1 MSLKSFNKYSY
12 ELLKYLNL
20 KDKLY
25 SLDEIKKA
33 LILKNTDPN
42 LDTRRFILLDNEG
55 NILFGIKNIKMRIIV
70 LMSIISAQFLIV
82 VNKPTSDYF
91 EYNQVPI
98 NVSKIF

>member
-33 LILKNTDPN
+33 LILKNTDSN

-70 LMSIISAQFLIV
+70 LMSIISSQFLIV
-82 VNKPTSDYF
+82 VNKPNSDYF
-91 EYNQVPI
+91 EYNQVPT